1 MQLLCA
7 NEQHAQ
13 ALAAAGAAR
22 AAAPADAD
30 AAALHVLLLEASG
43 RRAPS
48 ADPVLGQ
55 GLGLGNTPG
64 PAEASGDA
72 DAAGAYM
79 GVLRCDPSA
88 RDAVRGLLRLLA
100 ASGDAPPAA
109 VAADVTEG
117 CLLHLDIC
125 RPAVEP
131 RSPSTAAAFDRAPY
145 GVGVAE
151 GPQRLHMH
159 EDESLAEGEA
169 EEAALEDAAWRALA
183 DSLEWCARADADAQ
197 EADSGGGNGGGG
209 GSCISGVLEAA
220 SGTWVRLHAL
230 LGDRAAWWGSYHFG
244 CPDRPP
250 QVLPASGRSAAP
262 GPHTRQDRAAAAA
275 MPNGQAGAAA
285 AVAAARDPVGLAAR
299 ARVAAFVL
307 GPGNAFSAAALAAL
321 QGAAASE
328 PEAVG
333 CASAVTGAQRLAALL
348 QRVPGAL
355 RSDAEQCGATPSST
369 GRSGAPDGAPDGVP
383 DHAGASGQ
391 RDGAEVREAHQWEAA
406 STRGRIADP
415 LKGGASDRPAALPGA
430 SPPGLGAVGADANHR
445 RDGGRVAERVR
456 YGEPSVKWGIVRQL
470 PETWWTSFPQK
481 RRRLREGP

>member
-1 MQLLCA
+1 M
-7 NEQHAQ
+7 Q
-13 ALAAAGAAR
+13 ALAAASAAR

-43 RRAPS
+43 WRAPS
-48 ADPVLGQ
+48 ADPVLGL
-55 GLGLGNTPG
+55 GSGLGNTPG
-64 PAEASGDA
+64 PAGAQQGAEASGDA

-88 RDAVRGLLRLLA
+88 RGAVRCLLRLLA
-100 ASGDAPPAA
+100 ESGDAPVAA
-109 VAADVTEG
+109 TAADVAEG

-131 RSPSTAAAFDRAPY
+131 RSPSTAAASDRAPY
-145 GVGVAE
+145 GVGAAE

-159 EDESLAEGEA
+159 EDESLAEDEA
-169 EEAALEDAAWRALA
+169 EEAALEDAAWRTLA
-183 DSLEWCARADADAQ
+183 DSLERCARAEADAQ
-197 EADSGGGNGGGG
+197 EAGGGG
-209 GSCISGVLEAA
+209 GDGGGRGSRGSGVVEAA

-244 CPDRPP
+244 CPKSPA
-250 QVLPASGRSAAP
+250 QALPASGRSAAP
-262 GPHTRQDRAAAAA
+262 GSHPRQDRAAAAA
-275 MPNGQAGAAA
+275 TTNGQAGAAA

-328 PEAVG
+328 PEAAA
-333 CASAVTGAQRLAALL
+333 CALAVTGAQRLADPL

-355 RSDAEQCGATPSST
+355 RNDCERCGATPSSI
-369 GRSGAPDGAPDGVP
+369 GRPGAPDGAPDGVP

-391 RDGAEVREAHQWEAA
+391 RAGAEAHQWEAA
-406 STRGRIADP
+406 SSRGRMAGP
-415 LKGGASDRPAALPGA
+415 LKGAASDRPAASPGA
-430 SPPGLGAVGADANHR
+430 SPPGLGAAGADTDHR
-445 RDGGRVAERVR
+445 RDGGRVVECVR
-456 YGEPSVKWGIVRQL
+456 YGELSAKWGIVRQL